1 MVVHYKGADNKT
13 NNKPFISSIED
24 ELGNKNLEHRQILIS
39 ILEIISY
46 DDFDGKDSIVNTEP
60 KIQDIIEL
68 CNKGLKK

>member
-1 MVVHYKGADNKT
+1 MVVHYKGVDNKT

-46 DDFDGKDSIVNTEP
+46 DDFDGVDIEE
-60 KIQDIIEL
+60 KIQDVIEL
-68 CNKGLKK
+68 CNKGLKI

>member
-1 MVVHYKGADNKT
+1 MVVHYKGVDNKT

-46 DDFDGKDSIVNTEP
+46 DEFDDLSIVNTEE

-68 CNKGLKK
+68 CNKGLKI